1 MPESERSSG
10 AHVIGASALGTLFEW
25 YDFFLYGALASSF
38 ASHFFSAV
46 DERTA
51 FIFALATFAVGFIV
65 RPLGALVFGRI
76 GDLVGRKVTF
86 LATLAVMGLAT
97 FLVGVLPDY
106 ASIGIAAPLLLVALR
121 ILQGL
126 AIGGEFGGA
135 IVYVAEHA
143 PPGRRGLHT
152 SFIPAMALG
161 GLLLSLAVIAATRA
175 AMTPAEFSAWG
186 WRVPFLLSVI
196 LLGVSLWI
204 RLRLQESPV
213 FRRMQ
218 AERSLSRAP
227 VAETFLQGRNLRL
240 VLAALFGCVIGQAVL
255 FYMSTFYAYYFLERV
270 ARVDGFTVAVLT
282 AISLAIAAPLFIAS
296 GWLSDRIGRKPI
308 LLGAVA
314 LAALL
319 YFPLFASLL
328 EAANPELA
336 RARETSPVVVA
347 ADPRDCSLLFDP
359 LGRASNDR
367 RSCDVVTSYLARAGI
382 SHEMRTLPSGE
393 PALLEIGGLVLVAPQ
408 PGALEGT
415 GSRAGD
421 CGFPARGKVG
431 ACRRR
436 LPERSRS
443 GPHRQA
449 TGRCVARRAPRIR
462 SRSLGRVRC
471 LARRDVPGANPLH
484 GAFISSELRQ
494 WMVRRVIAGDHVHD
508 RGRDR
513 RCLCRSLVPGERRCA
528 LPRRR
533 LARRSRNP
541 RPPDLVKHWRPCRAQ
556 ASRRVGTRAS
566 ECPIF

>member
-86 LATLAVMGLAT
+86 LATLAVMGFAT

-175 AMTPAEFSAWG
+175 AMTPAEFSDWG

-296 GWLSDRIGRKPI
+296 GWLSDCIGRKPI

-336 RARETSPVVVA
+336 RARETAPVVVA

-393 PALLEIGGLVLVAPQ
+393 PALLEIGGLVLAAPE
-408 PGALEGT
+408 PGALDG
-415 GSRAGD
+415 AGLAQAIAD
-421 CGFPARGKVG
+421 FQLEAKSALAAAGYRSEADPDLIDGPRVVALLVALLSFSAAASGAYAAMLAEMFPARIRYTALSFPQNFGNG
-431 ACRRR
+431 WFGGL
-436 LPERSRS
+436 LPAITFTIVA
-443 GPHRQA
+443 A
-449 TGRCVARRAPRIR
+449 TGDVFAGLWYPVSVAA
-462 SRSLGRVRC
+462 LC
-471 LARRDVPGANPLH
+471 LVVGWLFVP
-484 GAFISSELRQ
+484 ET
-494 WMVRRVIAGDHVHD
+494 
-508 RGRDR
+508 RGR
-513 RCLCRSLVPGERRCA
+513 
-528 LPRRR
+528 
-533 LARRSRNP
+533 
-541 RPPDLVKHWRPCRAQ
+541 
-556 ASRRVGTRAS
+556 
-566 ECPIF
+566 PIS

>member
-227 VAETFLQGRNLRL
+227 VAETFLQGQNLRL

-328 EAANPELA
+328 EAANPGLA
-336 RARETSPVVVA
+336 RARETAPVVVA

-393 PALLEIGGLVLVAPQ
+393 PALLEIGGLVLAAPE

-415 GSRAGD
+415 GLAQAIADFQLEAKSALAAAGYRSEAD
-421 CGFPARGKVG
+421 PDLIDRPRVVALLVALLAFAAAASGAYAALLAEMFPARIRYTALSFPQNFGNG
-431 ACRRR
+431 WFGGL
-436 LPERSRS
+436 LPAITFTIVA
-443 GPHRQA
+443 A
-449 TGRCVARRAPRIR
+449 TGDVFAGLWYPVSVA
-462 SRSLGRVRC
+462 SLC
-471 LARRDVPGANPLH
+471 LVVGWLAVP
-484 GAFISSELRQ
+484 ET
-494 WMVRRVIAGDHVHD
+494 
-508 RGRDR
+508 RGR
-513 RCLCRSLVPGERRCA
+513 
-528 LPRRR
+528 
-533 LARRSRNP
+533 
-541 RPPDLVKHWRPCRAQ
+541 
-556 ASRRVGTRAS
+556 
-566 ECPIF
+566 PIS

>member
-1 MPESERSSG
+1 VAAGSAGEDGFPALGRSS
-10 AHVIGASALGTLFEW
+10 ASHVIGASALGTLFEW

-38 ASHFFSAV
+38 AAHFFSAV
-46 DERTA
+46 EETTA
-51 FIFALATFAVGFIV
+51 FILALATFAVGFIV

-86 LATLAVMGLAT
+86 LATLAIMGLAT

-143 PPGRRGLHT
+143 PPDRRGLHT
-152 SFIPAMALG
+152 SFIPAMAIG
-161 GLLLSLAVIAATRA
+161 GLLLSLVVIAVTRA

-218 AERSLSRAP
+218 AERTLSRAP
-227 VAETFLQGRNLRL
+227 IAETFLHGQNLRL
-240 VLAALFGCVIGQAVL
+240 LLASLFGCVIGQAVL
-255 FYMSTFYAYYFLERV
+255 FYMGTFYAYYFLERV

-282 AISLAIAAPLFIAS
+282 GISLAISAPLFIAS
-296 GWLSDRIGRKPI
+296 GWLSDQVGRKPV

-336 RARETSPVVVA
+336 RARETAPVVVA
-347 ADPRDCSLLFDP
+347 ADPQDCSLLFDP
-359 LGRASNDR
+359 LGRTRNDR
-367 RSCDVVTSYLARAGI
+367 RSCDVVTSYLAGAGI
-382 SHEMRTLPSGE
+382 SHEMRLLPPGK
-393 PALLEIGGLVLVAPQ
+393 AARLEIGGHIVAVPDPGGLAGEELALAIAVFQLQAQSALAAAGYRSEADPDLIDRPRVIAVLVALLAFAAAAS
-408 PGALEGT
+408 GAYAALLAEM
-415 GSRAGD
+415 
-421 CGFPARGKVG
+421 FPARIRYTALSFPQNFGNG
-431 ACRRR
+431 WFGGL
-436 LPERSRS
+436 LPAITFTIVA
-443 GPHRQA
+443 A
-449 TGRCVARRAPRIR
+449 TGNIFAGLWYPVSVAA
-462 SRSLGRVRC
+462 LC
-471 LARRDVPGANPLH
+471 LVVGWLAVP
-484 GAFISSELRQ
+484 ET
-494 WMVRRVIAGDHVHD
+494 
-508 RGRDR
+508 RGRQI
-513 RCLCRSLVPGERRCA
+513 S
-528 LPRRR
+528 
-533 LARRSRNP
+533 
-541 RPPDLVKHWRPCRAQ
+541 
-556 ASRRVGTRAS
+556 
-566 ECPIF
+566 

>member
-1 MPESERSSG
+1 MPEDDASSG

-46 DERTA
+46 DEMAA
-51 FIFALATFAVGFIV
+51 FILALATFAVGFIV

-143 PPGRRGLHT
+143 PAGRRALHT
-152 SFIPAMALG
+152 SFIPAMAIG

-196 LLGVSLWI
+196 LLGISLWI

-213 FRRMQ
+213 FLKMQ
-218 AERSLSRAP
+218 ANRSLSRAP
-227 VAETFLQGRNLRL
+227 VSETFLQGRNLRL

-255 FYMSTFYAYYFLERV
+255 FYMGTFYAYYFLERV
-270 ARVDGFTVAVLT
+270 ARVDGFTVTVLT
-282 AISLAIAAPLFIAS
+282 GISLAISAPLFIAS
-296 GWLSDRIGRKPI
+296 GWLSDRVGRKPV

-336 RARETSPVVVA
+336 RAREAAPVAVA
-347 ADPRDCSLLFDP
+347 ADPQDCSLLFDP
-359 LGRASNDR
+359 LGRARDDR
-367 RSCDVVTSYLARAGI
+367 RSCDVVTSFLARAGI
-382 SHEMRTLPSGE
+382 SHAMRALPAGE
-393 PALLEIGGLVLVAPQ
+393 PAQLEIGGHIVAVPDPDAFAGKELALAIADFQLEAKSVLAEAGYRSEADPELIDRPRVIALLVALLAFAAAAS
-408 PGALEGT
+408 GAYAALLAEM
-415 GSRAGD
+415 
-421 CGFPARGKVG
+421 FPARIRYTALSFPQNFGNG
-431 ACRRR
+431 WFGGL
-436 LPERSRS
+436 LPAITFMIVA
-443 GPHRQA
+443 A
-449 TGRCVARRAPRIR
+449 TGNIFAGLWYPVGVAVLCLVVGWLAVPET
-462 SRSLGRVRC
+462 LGR
-471 LARRDVPGANPLH
+471 
-484 GAFISSELRQ
+484 
-494 WMVRRVIAGDHVHD
+494 
-508 RGRDR
+508 
-513 RCLCRSLVPGERRCA
+513 
-528 LPRRR
+528 
-533 LARRSRNP
+533 
-541 RPPDLVKHWRPCRAQ
+541 
-556 ASRRVGTRAS
+556 
-566 ECPIF
+566 PIN

>member
-1 MPESERSSG
+1 MAAGSAGEGGLPAPGRST
-10 AHVIGASALGTLFEW
+10 ARHVIGASALGTLFEW

-46 DERTA
+46 DETTA

-65 RPLGALVFGRI
+65 RPLGALVFGRV

-152 SFIPAMALG
+152 SFIPAMAIG
-161 GLLLSLAVIAATRA
+161 GLLLSLVVIAATRA

-218 AERSLSRAP
+218 AERTLSRAP

-255 FYMSTFYAYYFLERV
+255 FYMGTFYAYYFLERV
-270 ARVDGFTVAVLT
+270 ARVDGFTVAVLSG
-282 AISLAIAAPLFIAS
+282 ISLVIAAPLFIAS

-336 RARETSPVVVA
+336 RARATAPVAVA

-367 RSCDVVTSYLARAGI
+367 RSCDVVTSFLARGGI
-382 SHEMRTLPSGE
+382 SHEMRALASGE
-393 PALLEIGGLVLVAPQ
+393 TAQLEIGGLVLAVPD
-408 PGALEGT
+408 PGALPGEKLAQAIADFQLKAN
-415 GSRAGD
+415 SALAAAGYRSEAD
-421 CGFPARGKVG
+421 PGLIDRPRVIALLVVLLAFAAAASGAYAALLAEMFPARIRYTALSFPQNFGNG
-431 ACRRR
+431 WFGGL
-436 LPERSRS
+436 LPAITFTIVA
-443 GPHRQA
+443 A
-449 TGRCVARRAPRIR
+449 TGNVFAGLWYPVTVAA
-462 SRSLGRVRC
+462 LC
-471 LARRDVPGANPLH
+471 LVVGWLFVP
-484 GAFISSELRQ
+484 ET
-494 WMVRRVIAGDHVHD
+494 
-508 RGRDR
+508 RGR
-513 RCLCRSLVPGERRCA
+513 
-528 LPRRR
+528 
-533 LARRSRNP
+533 
-541 RPPDLVKHWRPCRAQ
+541 
-556 ASRRVGTRAS
+556 
-566 ECPIF
+566 PIS

>member
-336 RARETSPVVVA
+336 RARETAPVVVA

-393 PALLEIGGLVLVAPQ
+393 PALLEIGGLVLAAPE
-408 PGALEGT
+408 PGALEG
-415 GSRAGD
+415 AGLAQAIAD
-421 CGFPARGKVG
+421 FQLEAKSALAAAGYRSEADPDLIDRPRVVALLVALLAFAAAASGAYAALLAEMFPARIRYTALSFPQNFGNG
-431 ACRRR
+431 WFGGL
-436 LPERSRS
+436 LPAITFTIVA
-443 GPHRQA
+443 A
-449 TGRCVARRAPRIR
+449 TGDVFAGLWYPVSVAA
-462 SRSLGRVRC
+462 LC
-471 LARRDVPGANPLH
+471 LVVGWLAVP
-484 GAFISSELRQ
+484 ET
-494 WMVRRVIAGDHVHD
+494 
-508 RGRDR
+508 RGR
-513 RCLCRSLVPGERRCA
+513 
-528 LPRRR
+528 
-533 LARRSRNP
+533 
-541 RPPDLVKHWRPCRAQ
+541 
-556 ASRRVGTRAS
+556 
-566 ECPIF
+566 PIS